1 MLRHITDYRLY
12 RHRYTIAYLL
22 VGLIV
27 SVLLV
32 AAALYVP
39 GGLSQAEMA
48 SAANSSALSLSDF
61 KPEAI
66 IDLPYSLLQYA
77 SFAIFGVT
85 TLSIKLPS
93 LIVGTL
99 SLIGIIFLLRNWFHE
114 NVAVISALIVITASQ
129 FIFTSQDGTPAIMYV
144 FMSTWLLLLA
154 LKVSRQTKKRGFW
167 EFLLV
172 ATLALSLYTP
182 LSVYII
188 LALASATLLH
198 PHLRYIVGKLPRRKM
213 IAAGVLGLILIAP
226 LVTAIITK
234 PEVGLTLL
242 GIPES
247 MPDFAANAV
256 EIARAHLSFAFI
268 EGSERSQSIYTLP
281 SLMLMLLGV
290 MHLIKTRHTARS
302 YIIVSWILLL
312 TPIILVNPNK
322 TIITFVP
329 IMLLIAAGIDVL
341 LHLWYGL
348 FPRNPYARV
357 AGLLPVTLL
366 IAGMALTG
374 IERYFYVYR
383 YSPPVVANFSDDLK
397 LLDEELHH
405 IDSDTTTLLVTE
417 SELDFYQA
425 VARHSDDLMVVDPK
439 QVIPNSRP
447 LIATRSAFYE
457 RDLEDETPTKIITNG
472 RSSESDRLY
481 LYKTAAK

>member
-1 MLRHITDYRLY
+1 MLL
-12 RHRYTIAYLL
+12 
-22 VGLIV
+22 
-27 SVLLV
+27 
-32 AAALYVP
+32 
-39 GGLSQAEMA
+39 
-48 SAANSSALSLSDF
+48 
-61 KPEAI
+61 
-66 IDLPYSLLQYA
+66 
-77 SFAIFGVT
+77 
-85 TLSIKLPS
+85 
-93 LIVGTL
+93 
-99 SLIGIIFLLRNWFHE
+99 
-114 NVAVISALIVITASQ
+114 
-129 FIFTSQDGTPAIMYV
+129 
-144 FMSTWLLLLA
+144 
-154 LKVSRQTKKRGFW
+154 
-167 EFLLV
+167 
-172 ATLALSLYTP
+172 
-182 LSVYII
+182 
-188 LALASATLLH
+188 
-198 PHLRYIVGKLPRRKM
+198 
-213 IAAGVLGLILIAP
+213 
-226 LVTAIITK
+226 
-234 PEVGLTLL
+234 
-242 GIPES
+242 
-247 MPDFAANAV
+247 
-256 EIARAHLSFAFI
+256 
-268 EGSERSQSIYTLP
+268 
-281 SLMLMLLGV
+281 LLGV

-439 QVIPNSRP
+439 QAIPNSRP
-447 LIATRSAFYE
+447 LIAPRRS
-457 RDLEDETPTKIITNG
+457 
-472 RSSESDRLY
+472 
-481 LYKTAAK
+481 